1 MTESLTEPKI
11 ITSVGDGLYHVLEL
25 KTMGIWKGKWDY
37 SGDPP
42 ILPASIEIIP
52 DSEKMLSTQI
62 KCKSDLSALLN
73 SKPDLFS
80 QAVEY
85 AKTFNADYALF
96 NSEKNSNRL
105 PKRTEIEKGLWNV
118 EERVV
123 LYRKKE

>member
-1 MTESLTEPKI
+1 MTESVTEPKI
-11 ITSVGDGLYHVLEL
+11 ITYIEDDFYHVLEL
-25 KTMGIWKGKWDY
+25 KTQGIWKGKWDY
-37 SGDPP
+37 AGDSP
-42 ILPASIEIIP
+42 ILPSSIKMIP
-52 DSEKMLSTQI
+52 GSEKMLSTQI
-62 KCKSDLSALLN
+62 QCKSDLGAILN

-85 AKTFNADYALF
+85 AKTFNADYALL

-123 LYRKKE
+123 LYRKK